1 MPKTRLPACSAQ
13 PAEQVTSPRASPP
26 RRVLRSRQGHAGVVV
41 NLGVGG
47 TSVIMAL
54 GTPSDYRIEKCRDS
68 RCLTCK
74 NLILSKI
81 VTSNVT
87 GRTFE
92 AVNFT
97 NEKLSHQ
104 SRNTIYLCTCL
115 SCNIQYVGETV
126 QQLNERMNTHRTAK
140 AGCEHEIRHC
150 KESCNGY
157 NFKYQIL
164 EKLPGTGYLP
174 SGEVDPEML
183 KVRKAREDMWI
194 KKLRTIYPYGLN
206 EKASDKVTN
215 SSVVEPAVGRLFP
228 ALPRHGL
235 RPTRSRENRNEKT
248 SNLSCP
254 DFFAHLTDLL
264 QNNLHNSFNEIRKL
278 LNLAKKKVLKEIA
291 FHILERSGTF
301 PWFEERYQW
310 YDFIL
315 DIIDT
320 KLLKAPPE
328 VKRKSAPHNVITIN
342 FVNKGIDDIHLNK
355 ILRSSEVIATLP
367 T

>member
-1 MPKTRLPACSAQ
+1 MPKTRLQACSAQ

-54 GTPSDYRIEKCRDS
+54 GTPSDYLVEKCRDS

-74 NLILSKI
+74 NLTLSKI

-97 NEKLSHQ
+97 KEKLSHRSQ
-104 SRNTIYLCTCL
+104 NTIYLCTCL

-150 KESCNGY
+150 KDSCNGY
-157 NFKYQIL
+157 NFKYQVL

-174 SGEVDPEML
+174 SGEV
-183 KVRKAREDMWI
+183 
-194 KKLRTIYPYGLN
+194 
-206 EKASDKVTN
+206 
-215 SSVVEPAVGRLFP
+215 
-228 ALPRHGL
+228 
-235 RPTRSRENRNEKT
+235 
-248 SNLSCP
+248 
-254 DFFAHLTDLL
+254 
-264 QNNLHNSFNEIRKL
+264 
-278 LNLAKKKVLKEIA
+278 
-291 FHILERSGTF
+291 LET
-301 PWFEERYQW
+301 Q
-310 YDFIL
+310 
-315 DIIDT
+315 
-320 KLLKAPPE
+320 KC
-328 VKRKSAPHNVITIN
+328 
-342 FVNKGIDDIHLNK
+342 
-355 ILRSSEVIATLP
+355 
-367 T
+367 